1 MPAALSPEVLRHVRR
16 IEITAR
22 RLVSDLFAGSYSST
36 FKGRGMEFAEVREYF
51 PGDDVRSIDWNVTAR
66 LGHPFV
72 KKFIEEREL
81 TVMFLVDVSGSLGFG
96 SRGQF
101 KSERAAEITALLA
114 LSALRNNDKAG
125 LMLFSDR
132 VEKYVPPRKSR
143 GHVLRLVREVLSHAP
158 QGRGTSI
165 KTALDTLSRVQRR
178 RAVVF
183 LISDFMDAGYERA
196 LRIARG
202 RHDVIAVPLRDPW
215 ENRWPAGV
223 RLLVEDA
230 ETGRPV
236 SVPAAAAG
244 GAIDRHNGQR
254 RDRLARDLR
263 RSGTDAV
270 FAETGSFEAKAF
282 LKFFHER
289 AKRQH

>member
-132 VEKYVPPRKSR
+132 VEKFIPPRKSR
-143 GHVLRLVREVLSHAP
+143 GHILRLIREVLSFSPEHS
-158 QGRGTSI
+158 GTSV
-165 KTALDTLSRVQRR
+165 KAALDFTSHVQRR

-183 LISDFMDAGYERA
+183 LISDFMDDGYQKA
-196 LRIARG
+196 LAIAQRKHDLITVPVEDGLEKKMPSRGRWLLEDAESGGTRVVDAPRIANAFARAQTA
-202 RHDVIAVPLRDPW
+202 RREALDRAFLR
-215 ENRWPAGV
+215 AGV
-223 RLLVEDA
+223 DSIFV
-230 ETGRPV
+230 ETGRPYTP
-236 SVPAAAAG
+236 S
-244 GAIDRHNGQR
+244 
-254 RDRLARDLR
+254 LLR
-263 RSGTDAV
+263 
-270 FAETGSFEAKAF
+270 
-282 LKFFHER
+282 FFRER
-289 AKRQH
+289 AKRMH